1 MVRGDYIHY
10 GLPQNRPLV
19 LAWSLTSFDS
29 STRSRGVGLWCGLGN
44 AEVTLQNWSWAGPRG
59 VTRDVWRAD
68 RGRIG
73 GHGRANGVGL
83 VWGGGLGTSYHG
95 TGQERSSFKNPDHLS
110 LIDTHRSDVS
120 RGYPTAYSH
129 TARYAVCSNRDRLVY
144 GCRKRTHR

>member
-68 RGRIG
+68 RGPN
-73 GHGRANGVGL
+73 GRNRHKSVPVLERVVA
-83 VWGGGLGTSYHG
+83 LGT
-95 TGQERSSFKNPDHLS
+95 
-110 LIDTHRSDVS
+110 
-120 RGYPTAYSH
+120 
-129 TARYAVCSNRDRLVY
+129 RYYFLLK
-144 GCRKRTHR
+144 KR